1 MTPALIDAINR
12 YKKIKFIGI
21 RELDFSN
28 IPIIKI
34 RDFARYTA
42 TSWAPSI
49 ARMPESK
56 KIAMLVSFTYIYEI
70 QALDDILNLLDMLIT
85 DVISLAKR
93 NGEKNR
99 LRSLRDLDKSSSELA
114 SFAQLFLDNESKSNL
129 AQLIYEII
137 PKQQITN
144 AITTI

>member
-42 TSWAPSI
+42 TSWTPSI

-56 KIAMLVSFTYIYEI
+56 KIAMGLSAT
-70 QALDDILNLLDMLIT
+70 
-85 DVISLAKR
+85 
-93 NGEKNR
+93 
-99 LRSLRDLDKSSSELA
+99 
-114 SFAQLFLDNESKSNL
+114 
-129 AQLIYEII
+129 
-137 PKQQITN
+137 
-144 AITTI
+144 